1 MCGIAAVSGVP
12 DAAKQVFLALY
23 SLQHRGQ
30 EAAGIV
36 SVETSVADSN
46 RIHKGTGLVSD
57 AFSADDLEELKG
69 SLAVGHIR
77 YSTAGGAG
85 LHNAQPLLV
94 RYSEGDLALSHNGN
108 LTNAQELRG
117 RLVKEGS
124 LFQTTIDSEVIVHL
138 VARSRREGVDAQI
151 DDALSQLEGAFS
163 VLISV

>member
-1 MCGIAAVSGVP
+1 MCGIAAVSGIP
-12 DAAKQVFLALY
+12 EAAKNVFLSLY
-23 SLQHRGQ
+23 ALQHRGQ

-36 SVETSVADSN
+36 SIEPGLEGRTRV
-46 RIHKGTGLVSD
+46 RKGTGLVSD
-57 AFSADDLEELKG
+57 AFDEDDLEELRG
-69 SLAVGHIR
+69 NLAVGHIR

-94 RYSEGDLALSHNGN
+94 RYSEGELSLAHNGN

-117 RLVKEGS
+117 RLVREGA

-163 VLISV
+163 